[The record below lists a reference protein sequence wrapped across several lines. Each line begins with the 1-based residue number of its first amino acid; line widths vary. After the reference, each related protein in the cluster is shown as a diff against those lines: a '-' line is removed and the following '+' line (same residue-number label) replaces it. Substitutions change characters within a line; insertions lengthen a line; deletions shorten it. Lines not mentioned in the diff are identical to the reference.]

1 MLQHCG
7 YPSWSIATAT
17 TLSPTPKQS
26 SSLGNYELGPMDT
39 RNQCEHAISNLMC
52 LNMLKD
58 ARQSINNCVK
68 IGKNYWTGKP
78 HPVR

>member
-1 MLQHCG
+1 
-7 YPSWSIATAT
+7 
-17 TLSPTPKQS
+17 
-26 SSLGNYELGPMDT
+26 MDT
-39 RNQCEHAISNLMC
+39 RNQCEHAISSLMC

-58 ARQSINNCVK
+58 AGQSINKYCVK

>member
-1 MLQHCG
+1 
-7 YPSWSIATAT
+7 
-17 TLSPTPKQS
+17 
-26 SSLGNYELGPMDT
+26 MDT
-39 RNQCEHAISNLMC
+39 RNQCEHAISSLMC

-58 ARQSINNCVK
+58 AGQSINNSVK